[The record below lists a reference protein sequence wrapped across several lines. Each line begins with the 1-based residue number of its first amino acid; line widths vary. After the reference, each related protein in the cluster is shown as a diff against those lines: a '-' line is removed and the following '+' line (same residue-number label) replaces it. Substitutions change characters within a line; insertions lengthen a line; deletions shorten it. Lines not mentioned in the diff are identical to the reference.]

1 MDARNKHLKV
11 FHVTIIN
18 MFDIAQVV
26 FPIIVLIM
34 SVVAHEVA
42 HGYAAYLHGDKT
54 ALFAGR
60 LTLNPLP
67 HIDMFGSVILPL
79 LALTTAN
86 TFIGWAKPVP
96 YNPYNLQG
104 KHAESWVSSAGVLA
118 NICIALVAGVV
129 FKLLLAQGLLNETLA
144 GGMFTVIWINISLA
158 LFNLI
163 PVPPFDGAGIIK
175 SFFPKLRFGDS
186 GFIYNPVYMIGVIIF
201 ASVLY
206 GYIAPYLFVII
217 KHLLA

>member
-1 MDARNKHLKV
+1 
-11 FHVTIIN
+11 
-18 MFDIAQVV
+18 MFDMAQVI
-26 FPIIVLIM
+26 FPIVVLIM

-104 KHAESWVSSAGVLA
+104 KWAEGWVSSAGILA
-118 NICIALVAGVV
+118 NISIAVSCGII
-129 FKLLLAQGLLNETLA
+129 FRILLAQGVLNETLA
-144 GGMFTVIWINISLA
+144 GGMFNIIWINISLA

-163 PVPPFDGAGIIK
+163 PIPPFDGAGIVK
-175 SFFPKLRFGDS
+175 SFFPRVHFNENRFAH
-186 GFIYNPVYMIGVIIF
+186 NPIYMIGIIIF

-206 GYIAPYLFVII
+206 EAIAPYLFIAV
-217 KHLLA
+217 KYLLN

>member
-1 MDARNKHLKV
+1 
-11 FHVTIIN
+11 
-18 MFDIAQVV
+18 MFDIAQVI
-26 FPIIVLIM
+26 FPIAVLIM

-54 ALFAGR
+54 ALLAGR

-67 HIDMFGSVILPL
+67 HLDMFGSVIVPL

-96 YNPYNLQG
+96 YNPHNLQG
-104 KHAESWVSSAGVLA
+104 RWAEGWVSSAGILA
-118 NICIALVAGVV
+118 NICIALSVGII
-129 FKLLLAQGLLNETLA
+129 FKILLIQGMLNETLA
-144 GGMFTVIWINISLA
+144 GGMFTIIWINISLA

-163 PVPPFDGAGIIK
+163 PVPPFDGSGIIK
-175 SFFPKLRFGDS
+175 SFFPRFGFTS
-186 GFIYNPVYMIGVIIF
+186 SRFMYNPIYMIGIIIF

-206 GYIAPYLFVII
+206 GAIAPHLFILV
-217 KHLLA
+217 KFLLA

>member
-1 MDARNKHLKV
+1 
-11 FHVTIIN
+11 
-18 MFDIAQVV
+18 MFDIAHVV
-26 FPIIVLIM
+26 FPIVVLIM

-42 HGYAAYLHGDKT
+42 HGYAAYRHGDNT

-79 LALTTAN
+79 LALTTFG

-104 KHAESWVSSAGVLA
+104 KFAEGWVSSAGILA
-118 NICIALVAGVV
+118 NISIAIVTGII
-129 FKLLLAQGLLNETLA
+129 FKILLIQGMLNETLA
-144 GGMFTVIWINISLA
+144 GGMFNIIWINISLA

-163 PVPPFDGAGIIK
+163 PIPPFDGAGIIK
-175 SFFPKLRFGDS
+175 AFFPRFHFNGS
-186 GFIYNPVYMIGVIIF
+186 RFMYNPIYMIAVIIV

-206 GYIAPYLFVII
+206 RVIAMPLFELVRYL
-217 KHLLA
+217 LS

>member
-1 MDARNKHLKV
+1 
-11 FHVTIIN
+11 
-18 MFDIAQVV
+18 MFDIAQII

-60 LTLNPLP
+60 LTLNPIP
-67 HIDMFGSVILPL
+67 HIDVFGSVILPL

-104 KHAESWVSSAGVLA
+104 KWAESWVSSAGILA
-118 NICIALVAGVV
+118 NISIAIIAGVI
-129 FKLLLAQGLLNETLA
+129 FKIFLIEGMLNETLA
-144 GGMFTVIWINISLA
+144 GGMFNIIWINISLA

-163 PVPPFDGAGIIK
+163 PIPPFDGAGIIK
-175 SFFPKLRFGDS
+175 SFFPRIHFNESRF
-186 GFIYNPVYMIGVIIF
+186 IHNPIYMIGVIIF
-201 ASVLY
+201 ASVIY
-206 GYIAPYLFVII
+206 GAITPYLFGVV
-217 KHLLA
+217 KYLLS

>member
-1 MDARNKHLKV
+1 
-11 FHVTIIN
+11 

-26 FPIIVLIM
+26 FPIVVLIM

-54 ALFAGR
+54 ALLAGR

-79 LALTTAN
+79 LALLTAN

-96 YNPYNLQG
+96 YNPHNLQG
-104 KHAESWVSSAGVLA
+104 KWAEAWVSSAGILA
-118 NICIALVAGVV
+118 NIVIAVTVGVV
-129 FKLLLAQGLLNETLA
+129 FKILLLQGMLNETLA
-144 GGMFTVIWINISLA
+144 GGMFTIIWINISLA

-163 PVPPFDGAGIIK
+163 PVPPFDGSGILK
-175 SFFPKLRFGDS
+175 SFFPRLGFNNSRFM
-186 GFIYNPVYMIGVIIF
+186 YNPIYMIGIIIF

-206 GYIAPYLFVII
+206 GYIAPYLFTMV
-217 KHLLA
+217 KYLLA